1 VTIERNKLI
10 KVYCYANLV
19 FFILQMIVLGL
30 TIGHILDKVSILTDS
45 RTEPSPLYV
54 NNTYFCSGWACCFAF
69 QALFVMRAFY
79 CRRIST
85 HYRNCLTLKI
95 RLNFVIT
102 CSLFIY
108 ILVLVSVTTISKSLW
123 EYAAIA
129 FIFLLL
135 KRKYFRYFIRLVNVH
150 YLLYSRVK
158 YRDDGREKVSFM
170 EFVTIHVTFPLM
182 SAWFSY

>member
-1 VTIERNKLI
+1 MNSEKTSCVTRLQRAFRKRLYATTTDLLIESDVTIERNKLI

-19 FFILQMIVLGL
+19 FFTLQIIVLGL

-108 ILVLVSVTTISKSLW
+108 ILVLVSVTTISKSIW

-135 KRKYFRYFIRLVNVH
+135 KRK
-150 YLLYSRVK
+150 
-158 YRDDGREKVSFM
+158 
-170 EFVTIHVTFPLM
+170 
-182 SAWFSY
+182 

>member
-1 VTIERNKLI
+1 MIERNKLI

-19 FFILQMIVLGL
+19 FFIFQMTVLGL
-30 TIGHILDKVSILTDS
+30 SINQIIDKVSILTDS

-54 NNTYFCSGWACCFAF
+54 NDSYFCAGWACCFGF

-79 CRRIST
+79 CRQIST

-108 ILVLVSVTTISKSLW
+108 ILVLVSITTVSKSLW
-123 EYAAIA
+123 EYSAIA
-129 FIFLLL
+129 CIFLLL
-135 KRKYFRYFIRLVNVH
+135 KCKYFFANKFCSKRSL
-150 YLLYSRVK
+150 S
-158 YRDDGREKVSFM
+158 
-170 EFVTIHVTFPLM
+170 PLQKNQIQR
-182 SAWFSY
+182 